1 MIDEIQKSSTYDLS
15 IPLNVTPSRAANNSN
30 PKRTAVDIT
39 QRQLSESIPSTS
51 AKIEDAILKINDIF
65 QISHTSLRFLVD
77 SSTGGL
83 VVQVINQET
92 GELLRQIPQETVNR
106 FTDYFGKM
114 IGVIIDKEV

>member
-1 MIDEIQKSSTYDLS
+1 MLGEIQKSNTYDLS
-15 IPLNVTPSRAANNSN
+15 IPLNVTSFRAANNSDTV
-30 PKRTAVDIT
+30 RTAVDIT
-39 QRQLSESIPSTS
+39 QTQLSESKPNTS

-77 SSTGGL
+77 SSTGSL
-83 VVQVINQET
+83 VVQVVNQET

>member
-1 MIDEIQKSSTYDLS
+1 MLGEIQKNSAYDLS
-15 IPLNVTPSRAANNSN
+15 IPLNATPFRTANNSDTV
-30 PKRTAVDIT
+30 RTAVDIT
-39 QRQLSESIPSTS
+39 QIQLPESKTNTS
-51 AKIEDAILKINDIF
+51 PKIEDAILKINDIF

-77 SSTGGL
+77 SSTGSL
-83 VVQVINQET
+83 VVQVVNQET

>member
-1 MIDEIQKSSTYDLS
+1 MQDDIQKSSAYDLS
-15 IPLNVTPSRAANNSN
+15 IPLNVTPFKAANNSDTI
-30 PKRTAVDIT
+30 RTAVDIT
-39 QRQLSESIPSTS
+39 QIQLSESTSSTS

-77 SSTGGL
+77 SSTGNL
-83 VVQVINQET
+83 VVQVVNQET

>member
-1 MIDEIQKSSTYDLS
+1 MLGEIQKNSAFDLS
-15 IPLNVTPSRAANNSN
+15 IPLNVTPFRAANNSDTV
-30 PKRTAVDIT
+30 RTAIDINKT
-39 QRQLSESIPSTS
+39 QLSESKSITS
-51 AKIEDAILKINDIF
+51 AKIEDSILKINDIF

-77 SSTGGL
+77 SSTGSL
-83 VVQVINQET
+83 VVQVVNQET